1 MFRIRNELGGF
12 WGGGVSFNVR
22 QLTLKGVAGNKVK
35 YEVGDI
41 DLKMTP
47 YTLFNNLE
55 EGVIKECLTILG
67 ALPKQVDKVSD
78 SNNQL

>member
-1 MFRIRNELGGF
+1 MLLGRRKYNSF
-12 WGGGVSFNVR
+12 WCAGR
-22 QLTLKGVAGNKVK
+22 KHKARTKKLKLLIVDPTVIGEYDYLALPA
-35 YEVGDI
+35 D
-41 DLKMTP
+41 
-47 YTLFNNLE
+47 LE